1 MRAARRSA
9 LALLVSLSIA
19 PAARGA
25 LAFNFT
31 WGPNIPAGDLVNVQ
45 TATTY
50 AALQIT
56 NNFSDNVV
64 LNVTV
69 DGMPTGL
76 GMSSAPL
83 VGAFTNAQINAFLN
97 ADKTT
102 PDDTTAVANLPAA
115 DQTGGTNYLLARG
128 LAKGLGQVA
137 AADPATDG
145 TFSYGTGNSYTFDP
159 NNRAQS
165 GKFDFIRVADASGFA
180 SNTRIEDA
188 RWRIAQEIRC
198 HPPSALFKNGDC
210 PYFKSAK
217 HLNLK

>member
-1 MRAARRSA
+1 MH
-9 LALLVSLSIA
+9 
-19 PAARGA
+19 
-25 LAFNFT
+25 
-31 WGPNIPAGDLVNVQ
+31 PAGNLCNS
-45 TATTY
+45 
-50 AALQIT
+50 AALQLT

-64 LNVTV
+64 LNITV

-137 AADPATDG
+137 AVDPATDG

-159 NNRAQS
+159 NNRAQFA
-165 GKFDFIRVADASGFA
+165 KFDFIGVPEHELTELMGRVCRVNSTGNGWRVLDDYRFKSTGVRSTSSADANVRFSF
-180 SNTRIEDA
+180 
-188 RWRIAQEIRC
+188 
-198 HPPSALFKNGDC
+198 NGR
-210 PYFKSAK
+210 A
-217 HLNLK
+217 